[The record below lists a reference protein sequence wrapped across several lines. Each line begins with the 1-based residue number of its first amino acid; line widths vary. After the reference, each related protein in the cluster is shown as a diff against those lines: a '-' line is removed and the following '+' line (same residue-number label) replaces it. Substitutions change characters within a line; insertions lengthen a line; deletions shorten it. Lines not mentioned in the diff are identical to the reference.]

1 MILLLYANIDE
12 VKYIDYE
19 PRIMLGLRATD
30 FPPDNF
36 MSGYSGVV
44 LFGSCGLLKEYY
56 DEYGCYY
63 CDEPDHCNECDYKV
77 KYDRFIVP
85 EKWVGD
91 AGDIIKTD
99 DLFKLPRMGTGLTW
113 TGSVRSKHLTEYV
126 KVTYPDAMCV
136 DQESFIVGKYCKER
150 KIPFVSVRYVID
162 RCNRKVMLPAF
173 NYFWR
178 RNQHKRMQRK
188 FNELIKSL

>member
-1 MILLLYANIDE
+1 MILLLYADNSE
-12 VKYIDYE
+12 VKQMDYKYMWC
-19 PRIMLGLRATD
+19 IGLGAKRLPMFEESIKD
-30 FPPDNF
+30 FA
-36 MSGYSGVV
+36 GVV

-56 DEYGCYY
+56 KG
-63 CDEPDHCNECDYKV
+63 

-85 EKWVGD
+85 DKWISD

-99 DLFKLPRMGTGLTW
+99 DLLKLTRMGTGLTW
-113 TGSVRSKHLTEYV
+113 PGSVRSKHLTEYV
-126 KVTYPDAMCV
+126 KTTYPEAMCV
-136 DQESFIVGKYCKER
+136 DQESFIVAKYCQER
-150 KIPFVSVRYVID
+150 QIPFISVRYVID

-188 FNELIKSL
+188 FNELIKSA